1 MPRQF
6 RRVVTG
12 FNSDGKSIIW
22 KDGPP
27 PQSLEPLPQLI
38 LHEVWETGSPASNAG
53 DEDLA
58 IRENRIEPHHPAGT
72 MFRIVEFPPDE
83 IWSAGDVGEGFKEMG
98 SGGAHDGDSGTSGMH
113 QTLTTDYAIVIEGE
127 IWAVMEADE
136 TRLQAGDVLV
146 QRGTNHAWSNRTD
159 TLAVVAFVL
168 IGAEARQ

>member
-12 FNSDGKSIIW
+12 FNSGGKSIIW

-58 IRENRIEPHHPAGT
+58 IRENRIEPHHPRSEEHTSELQSQAYLVCRLLLEKKKHT
-72 MFRIVEFPPDE
+72 NTQTNKQTYIL
-83 IWSAGDVGEGFKEMG
+83 VG
-98 SGGAHDGDSGTSGMH
+98 H
-113 QTLTTDYAIVIEGE
+113 
-127 IWAVMEADE
+127 
-136 TRLQAGDVLV
+136 
-146 QRGTNHAWSNRTD
+146 
-159 TLAVVAFVL
+159 
-168 IGAEARQ
+168 